1 MKGMPFARGK
11 KNAFFIAKGKKD
23 LKTVPCHMGRKMKWQ
38 TSFAEP
44 YQNNQSNQ
52 SSDSDGWHVNPV
64 P

>member
-1 MKGMPFARGK
+1 MMKKTGIRYEGHAICKRK
-11 KNAFFIAKGKKD
+11 KECLFYSKKD

-52 SSDSDGWHVNPV
+52 SSDSDG
-64 P
+64 